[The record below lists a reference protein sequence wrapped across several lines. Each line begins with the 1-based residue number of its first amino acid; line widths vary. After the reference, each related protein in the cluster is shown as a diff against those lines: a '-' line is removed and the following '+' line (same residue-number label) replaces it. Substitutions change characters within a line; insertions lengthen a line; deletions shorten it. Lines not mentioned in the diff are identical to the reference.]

1 MLDPGLLHPE
11 TLPLQQFTADS
22 RGDTLIQFCLS
33 LCGASGSWCAQG
45 LFEPSEHLW
54 QVQGLILN
62 VILPLLP
69 SFWDFSFALG
79 QIAQLCLTL
88 CNPTDYTVHGQNT
101 GVGNLCLLKGIFLT
115 QD

>member
-1 MLDPGLLHPE
+1 M
-11 TLPLQQFTADS
+11 
-22 RGDTLIQFCLS
+22 
-33 LCGASGSWCAQG
+33 
-45 LFEPSEHLW
+45 FEPSEHLW

-115 QD
+115 QN